1 MALGILPVLVCSV
14 ICPFLNSKRGM
25 LYTSLPPL
33 LLSTMKLQREKNE
46 LAEKVATQTSHSH
59 PLSP

>member
-25 LYTSLPPL
+25 LYTSLPSL